1 MPTNR
6 VITGAI
12 LHKFSTLCNC
22 ENCHFT
28 DSFIVSTYL
37 RQNQIVVRNN
47 SFLLEH
53 LIDDERIDIF
63 IEFLDDK
70 GIKLSLEDL
79 VVLFEFVVSPQD
91 KEINGAVYTPDHI
104 REYIVTS
111 ILERLNGNLADKK
124 YVDIACGCG
133 GFLVTLA
140 KHLHNNG
147 LAYADIFRSCLYGVD
162 IEEYSIN
169 RTKIMLSLLAI
180 ESEDVLCYE
189 FSLIHANSLCFDW
202 SFVDAIREHGGFDV
216 VVGNPPYVG
225 SSKIDRDTLEL
236 VKQWEVSSTGKA
248 DMYIP
253 FFQIGVESLVDGG
266 VLGYITVNNFYRSVN
281 GRALRNFFAKHN
293 YDLTII
299 DFGAE
304 QIFQGRSTYTCLCF
318 LEKVHHGKVH
328 YTATNSDVLRTLSND
343 SFVDIDY
350 RSLLHDAGWVL
361 ASRKDLE
368 RIRLIRSIGMPLGD
382 FTTIRNGFA
391 TLKNDV
397 YLFTPDKE
405 DSLYYYISTE
415 NGEESIEK
423 AICRDAIK
431 GNILRKSDDIRQYKE
446 KVIFPYNRRGQKNTI
461 SPLSEIEFINNYP
474 HAYQYLLKRKSIL
487 ERRSN
492 SQKITPWFSYG
503 RRQALDIA
511 GDKLLFPYI
520 ADNRYFIFCEDQS
533 LLFYNGYCIADRSRR
548 KILLL
553 KKILNSKLFWYYI
566 TKTSKPYGGAFF
578 ALAKNYVKSFGVISL
593 TDDQIDR
600 LINMT
605 QSEADLYIED
615 LYGIHLN

>member
-1 MPTNR
+1 MSTNR
-6 VITGAI
+6 LVSSSV

-22 ENCHFT
+22 EDCHYT

-47 SFLLEH
+47 ALLAEY
-53 LIDDERIDIF
+53 LIEDERIQLF
-63 IEFLDDK
+63 IEYLDQK
-70 GIKLSLEDL
+70 CIKLSLEDL
-79 VVLFEFVVSPQD
+79 IVFFEFVVSPQD
-91 KEINGAVYTPDHI
+91 KEVNGAVYTPDYI

-111 ILERLNGNLADKK
+111 ILGRLNGNLAEKK
-124 YVDIACGCG
+124 YADIACGCG
-133 GFLVTLA
+133 GFLITLA
-140 KHLHNNG
+140 KHLHYSG
-147 LAYADIFRSCLYGVD
+147 LAYADIFGNCLYGVD

-180 ESEDVLCYE
+180 ESEDVMSYE
-189 FSLIHANSLCFDW
+189 FNLIHANSLCFDW
-202 SFVDAIREHGGFDV
+202 KTVDAIRIHGGFDV

-225 SSKIDRDTLEL
+225 ASKIDRDTLEL

-253 FFQIGVESLVDGG
+253 FFQIGIESLVYGG
-266 VLGYITVNNFYRSVN
+266 VLGYITVNNFYRSIN
-281 GRALRNFFAKHN
+281 GRALRNYFARHV

-318 LEKVHHGKVH
+318 LEKVHHGSVH
-328 YTATNSDVLRTLSND
+328 YTATNSDGLGTLLDNSYI
-343 SFVDIDY
+343 DIEY
-350 RSLLHDAGWVL
+350 RSLHHDGGWVL
-361 ASRKDLE
+361 ASREDLE
-368 RIRLIRSIGMPLGD
+368 RIRLIRSTGIPLGD
-382 FTTIRNGFA
+382 YTTIRNGFA
-391 TLKNDV
+391 TLRNDV

-405 DSLYYYISTE
+405 DSLYYYISSE
-415 NGEESIEK
+415 DREESIEK

-431 GNILRKSDDIRQYKE
+431 GNILRKSDDIKHYKE
-446 KVIFPYNRRGQKNTI
+446 KVIFPYKKGAQRKTV
-461 SPLSEIEFINNYP
+461 SPFSEIEIKESFP
-474 HAYQYLLKRKSIL
+474 HAYQYLLR
-487 ERRSN
+487 RRSKLEKRSN
-492 SQKITPWFSYG
+492 AEKINPWYSYG
-503 RRQALDIA
+503 RNQALDIA
-511 GDKLLFPYI
+511 GDKLIFPYI
-520 ADNRYFIFCEDQS
+520 ADRPYFIFSEDQS
-533 LLFYNGYCIADRSRR
+533 LMLYNGYCIADQSRR
-548 KILLL
+548 KIQFLQ
-553 KKILNSKLFWYYI
+553 KILSSRLFWYYI
-566 TKTSKPYGGAFF
+566 SKTSKPYGGAFF